1 MKQIDFHL
9 DFISPY
15 AYMAFAKLPEALAGI
30 DCHVRY
36 KPVLFA
42 ALLKHHGQLGP
53 AEIAAKRDWT
63 YRQVQWL
70 AHEHGV
76 ALDLPAAHP
85 FNPLALLRLALATVP
100 AGDPG
105 REACT
110 VIFDHVWRGGLDATD
125 PARIAALT
133 QALAPVRD
141 PAGGEV
147 KVELGQNT
155 DAAIRQ
161 GIFGVPAFVVD
172 GRQFWGFDSLP
183 MLRAWLTG
191 DSWFASGAWEAPASI
206 AVGAARRKD

>member
-15 AYMAFAKLPEALAGI
+15 AYLAFAKLPEALAGI

-76 ALDLPAAHP
+76 ALDRKRSIDTAID
-85 FNPLALLRLALATVP
+85 
-100 AGDPG
+100 AGG
-105 REACT
+105 
-110 VIFDHVWRGGLDATD
+110 V
-125 PARIAALT
+125 
-133 QALAPVRD
+133 
-141 PAGGEV
+141 GEV
-147 KVELGQNT
+147 KARPIGDRVPNT
-155 DAAIRQ
+155 RAEEPRSRRR
-161 GIFGVPAFVVD
+161 FGP
-172 GRQFWGFDSLP
+172 WGDC
-183 MLRAWLTG
+183 
-191 DSWFASGAWEAPASI
+191 
-206 AVGAARRKD
+206 